1 MVITIDGPAGAG
13 KSTIAK
19 LLARRLGIRYL
30 DTGAMYRAVAW
41 KARRDGVATDK
52 EEALAALARATRI
65 VVDEGRVEVD
75 GEDITGRIRTEEI
88 SQAASIIS
96 AHAKVRQALV
106 ELQREIGRHGS
117 LVTEGRDQGSVVF
130 PDADWKFFL
139 VASLEERA
147 RRRQRD
153 VGGSLE
159 EVRADLER
167 RDARD
172 RNRAASPLVRPA
184 GAIEIDTT
192 ELTVEEVL
200 KRILETIGPVQP

>member
-1 MVITIDGPAGAG
+1 MITIDGPAGAG